1 MLDKNAAKIKKAQKD
16 LLTFELFLYALIFL
30 NIRPHIVILLK
41 ILVQG
46 YKNCVNCMNDIQYSL
61 ETEHIAQ
68 SHTQGDKIENCFL
81 FNSS

>member
-16 LLTFELFLYALIFL
+16 LLTFDLFLYALIFL

-46 YKNCVNCMNDIQYSL
+46 YKKLCKLY
-61 ETEHIAQ
+61 E
-68 SHTQGDKIENCFL
+68 
-81 FNSS
+81 